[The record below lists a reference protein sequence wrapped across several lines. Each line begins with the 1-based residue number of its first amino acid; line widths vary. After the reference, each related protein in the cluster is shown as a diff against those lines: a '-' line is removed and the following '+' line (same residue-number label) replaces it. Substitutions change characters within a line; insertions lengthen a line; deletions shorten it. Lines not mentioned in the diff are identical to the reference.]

1 MENTLDM
8 TKKRLSE
15 LASRAERRGIV
26 TFSEFLTGAEQAA
39 LITLRPGPF
48 EFDGGYPGAERRTA
62 VFLPYEGAEW
72 DSAVACLEAAP
83 ASQRFAG
90 EMGHRD
96 CLGALMSLGIRREVI
111 GDIVPADGRLYIF
124 CLRSIAPYIA
134 ENLTQ
139 IRRTSVRVRKAER
152 PPEPP
157 APPEASQVVVASE
170 RLDALVAAV
179 CKLSRSEAQRL
190 FERELVLVNS
200 LPARGGAAQVH
211 PRDIV
216 SVRGHGRFEYCGEA
230 RETRKGRLRVEV
242 RIY

>member
-39 LITLRPGPF
+39 LVALRPGPF

-62 VFLPYEGAEW
+62 VFLPFEGAEW

-134 ENLTQ
+134 DNLTQ
-139 IRRTSVRVRKAER
+139 IRRTSVRVREAEQ

-179 CKLSRSEAQRL
+179 YKLSRWEAQRL

-211 PRDIV
+211 PGDIV

>member
-39 LITLRPGPF
+39 LVALRPGPF
-48 EFDGGYPGAERRTA
+48 MFDGGYPGAERRTA

-134 ENLTQ
+134 DNLTQ
-139 IRRTSVRVRKAER
+139 IRRTSVRVREAEQ

-211 PRDIV
+211 PGDIV